1 VSKLPWDEI
10 LIFPFRFESRAERVG
25 YRRMSWPSMGE
36 RPILCGYGDTRDE
49 GRVTLPE
56 EARKRITEERPG
68 EFAAE
73 GYRTASKFGIERT
86 GVSFSKVNP

>member
-1 VSKLPWDEI
+1 VRNVSDI
-10 LIFPFRFESRAERVG
+10 
-25 YRRMSWPSMGE
+25 GE
-36 RPILCGYGDTRDE
+36 CRGHRWENGQWILCGYGDTRDE